1 MRTGTAVLPFNGG
14 AKYFWGYNILTKS
27 DIFDNKK
34 TNKQYITSQNTIQWT
49 KPYQPYVNGQ

>member
-34 TNKQYITSQNTIQWT
+34 TNNSILLVKILYSGQNHINHT
-49 KPYQPYVNGQ
+49 

>member
-34 TNKQYITSQNTIQWT
+34 TNK
-49 KPYQPYVNGQ
+49 